1 MQLERPRGPR
11 PILRR
16 RELGQLEAACVELGP
31 QPGALPLARQ
41 MGRPLDRAAERLE
54 PRRLEIEYRRAR
66 VQVRRQLFHDDPAEG
81 ARAGLKRAAVGGPP
95 ARQLEH
101 ALAHDAL
108 EAEVGGG
115 EAGADRDRHGRGGH
129 VGQLHRPARGEV
141 TIAQGA
147 VAEPERGELE
157 GGGGSGGGRGGRRPW
172 RGRRLPERVDVHG
185 ARLRAHQVHH
195 RRLDEDAIDD
205 QPAAH
210 ERQELQPELD
220 LARREEGLPRPQRG
234 LLRDRDAR
242 ERDARPAAD
251 GEAEALGREL
261 ASEPLPH
268 LGEQPIRVR
277 RGVVGERGERHHHDQ
292 GHARRHER
300 DPPEPPHPSNSS

>member
-1 MQLERPRGPR
+1 PSMRPSVTANRPSPVAPLVNVGASGGGPASVPCSSSVPAGRGRSFAAGSSASWRPRASSSALSPAPFPSLVSWAVPSTVPAR
-11 PILRR
+11 
-16 RELGQLEAACVELGP
+16 V
-31 QPGALPLARQ
+31 PGAG
-41 MGRPLDRAAERLE
+41 GRR
-54 PRRLEIEYRRAR
+54 
-66 VQVRRQLFHDDPAEG
+66 
-81 ARAGLKRAAVGGPP
+81 
-95 ARQLEH
+95 
-101 ALAHDAL
+101 
-108 EAEVGGG
+108 
-115 EAGADRDRHGRGGH
+115 
-129 VGQLHRPARGEV
+129 HRPARGEV

-205 QPAAH
+205 QPAAD

-242 ERDARPAAD
+242 ESDARPAAD
-251 GEAEALGREL
+251 GEAAT
-261 ASEPLPH
+261 
-268 LGEQPIRVR
+268 
-277 RGVVGERGERHHHDQ
+277 
-292 GHARRHER
+292 
-300 DPPEPPHPSNSS
+300 